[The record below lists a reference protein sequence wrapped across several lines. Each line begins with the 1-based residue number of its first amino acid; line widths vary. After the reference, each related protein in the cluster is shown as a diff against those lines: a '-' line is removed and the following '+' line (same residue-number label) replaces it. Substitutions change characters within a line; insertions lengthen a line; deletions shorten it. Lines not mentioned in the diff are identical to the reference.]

1 MGKASFLNNS
11 KPLLCAMIQE
21 KTPELAIQKIL
32 NCRYDGAEAFGI
44 QLECLERE
52 YRTEE
57 HLKSIFESCGGMPI
71 YVTSYRNYESTGY
84 TDDDCMEYL
93 YLAAKCGATLCDVMG
108 DTFDFQTDGTT
119 YDEKAVEKQKKVIEK
134 LHGLGVEVLMST
146 HTTKFFN
153 EEEIY
158 KIAKAQNDRNVD
170 VIKIVNISNSEDE
183 LMANINIC
191 ANLKKVVD
199 KKYLYLASGSDCR
212 LLRQI
217 GGRLGCVM
225 HLCVNNYETV
235 YSKDQPIL
243 RSQKLIRDNLV
254 K

>member
-57 HLKSIFESCGGMPI
+57 HLKSIFEACGGMPI

-108 DTFDFQTDGTT
+108 DTFDLQTDGTS
-119 YDEKAVEKQKKVIEK
+119 YDEIAVQKQKKVIEK

-146 HTTKFFN
+146 HLSIFYDK
-153 EEEIY
+153 EEVF
-158 KIAKAQNDRNVD
+158 KIARAQEERGAD
-170 VIKIVNISNSEDE
+170 VVKIVNMSNDESELIKNIETCAE
-183 LMANINIC
+183 LKNVIG
-191 ANLKKVVD
+191 
-199 KKYLYLASGSDCR
+199 KKYLYLASGNDCR